1 MPRRFGPFLLPANLV
16 QQPVFFP
23 VQQPEADPFA
33 AARTAFLNGA
43 ARRPGGDAR
52 GALTRV
58 LPAPADVLARSG
70 RQSQPSLVINFESQQ
85 PAEGMVFI
93 MREEQPGRDPREEH
107 HHHGDSDSDSDEMDM
122 GAGCAIMTLATVAFF
137 VGLIACCVRACLA
150 ACPRRAAV
158 ARRAFLVD
166 STAGELSSPLLVVEE
181 SEKNTVSVVGPVRS
195 V

>member
-23 VQQPEADPFA
+23 AQQPEADPFA
-33 AARTAFLNGA
+33 AARTAVLNGA

-85 PAEGMVFI
+85 PAEGMIFI
-93 MREEQPGRDPREEH
+93 MREEQPGRDPRQEFHE
-107 HHHGDSDSDSDEMDM
+107 GRSDSDSDEMDM

-158 ARRAFLVD
+158 ARRAFVVD
-166 STAGELSSPLLVVEE
+166 CTAGELSSPLLVVEE
-181 SEKNTVSVVGPVRS
+181 SEKDMVTVVGPARS
-195 V
+195 